1 MNTMSRIV
9 LIITLVLGF
18 SVAQGQV
25 SKQDLKVRVEKAMER
40 IDSSILKISD
50 SDFVIS
56 MYQQILDRNPSDQEL
71 RLGVLL
77 LKGHE
82 LDHSIERSHFVEQLI
97 VLREGV
103 DSLTWEHV
111 EKNIRLIERIQVNAK
126 PLEGIF
132 PNYVEPVEKSEKKK
146 YLKQVSHT
154 GRFNAYYGYLHAHTE
169 FSDGRGEAVS
179 AYKMARDEAKLD
191 FFAVTDH
198 SELLH
203 FWPWSKKYK
212 KLKSIANAFNKDHKF
227 AALYGFEWSHPIL
240 GHFNVVNTE
249 KYTSAIIKP
258 TMGSLMRW
266 LGKRDW
272 AFGRFNHPGRINRK
286 YWPYE
291 FRKLK
296 VYNKALHNVVGI
308 EMWNKN
314 DRLKSYL
321 ETRGSFRE
329 GLNFL
334 ENAISEGWYVG
345 AVGGQD
351 NHDAD
356 WGLRNDWRVGVWATQ
371 LTREEIINSYFARR
385 TFATEDK
392 NAAISFRINGAEMG
406 SRLVAG
412 TYSGYVQFADRD
424 GESFEKVKLVKNA
437 KTLTEQSV
445 VDNQN
450 FNFKVTGVVGDYFYV
465 VATQKDGDILLSSPI
480 WIVPQ

>member
-1 MNTMSRIV
+1 MNHLYLLV
-9 LIITLVLGF
+9 LIAFILFGF
-18 SVAQGQV
+18 TNAFAQDAKKALQE
-25 SKQDLKVRVEKAMER
+25 RVESVLKK
-40 IDSSILKISD
+40 IDSTKVELTD
-50 SDFVIS
+50 EEFVTS
-56 MYQQILDRNPSDQEL
+56 MYQQILDRNPSPEEL
-71 RLGVLL
+71 KLGTLL
-77 LKGHE
+77 LSGHE
-82 LDHSIERSHFVEQLI
+82 LEHPIDRSHFIEQLI
-97 VLREGV
+97 VLKEDT
-103 DSLTWEHV
+103 DSLTWEDV
-111 EKNIRLIERIQVNAK
+111 QKNVRLLERLDLNAK
-126 PLEGIF
+126 PLKGVYPKYEAPI
-132 PNYVEPVEKSEKKK
+132 EKEEERKF
-146 YLKQVSHT
+146 LGQVSHT
-154 GRFNAYYGYLHAHTE
+154 GRFNVYYGYLHAHTE
-169 FSDGRGEAVS
+169 FSDGRGEAIS

-212 KLKSIANAFNKDHKF
+212 KLMSIANAFNKDHKF

-249 KYTSAIIKP
+249 KYTSALIKP

-266 LGKRDW
+266 LGKKDW

-291 FRKLK
+291 FTKLK
-296 VYNKALHNVVGI
+296 VYNAALENVVGI

-334 ENAISEGWYVG
+334 ENAISNGWYVG

-356 WGLRNDWRVGVWATQ
+356 WGLRNDWRVGVWSTE
-371 LTREEIINSYFARR
+371 LTRQEIINSYFARR

-392 NAAISFRINGAEMG
+392 NAAISFRMNGAEMG
-406 SRLVAG
+406 SRLSAG
-412 TYSGYVQFADRD
+412 TYSGKVQFFDKD
-424 GESFEKVKLVKNA
+424 GEEFDHVKLVKNA
-437 KTLTEQSV
+437 KMISELKLSG
-445 VDNQN
+445 NQD
-450 FNFKVTGVVGDYFYV
+450 FNFKVNGVVGDYFYV

-480 WIVPQ
+480 WIVP

>member
-1 MNTMSRIV
+1 MNILSRCL
-9 LIITLVLGF
+9 LITGILFSFSSTFAQSDKSTL
-18 SVAQGQV
+18 QE
-25 SKQDLKVRVEKAMER
+25 RVERALKK
-40 IDSSILKISD
+40 IDEAKID
-50 SDFVIS
+50 ITEHDFVTS
-56 MYQQILDRNPSDQEL
+56 MYQQIMDRNPSEEEL
-71 RLGVLL
+71 KLGVLL
-77 LKGHE
+77 LKGDGM
-82 LDHSIERSHFVEQLI
+82 DHKIEKSHFIEQLI
-97 VLREGV
+97 VLRENV
-103 DSLTWEHV
+103 DELTWDHV
-111 EKNIRLIERIQVNAK
+111 EKNLRLIERLKLNAK
-126 PLEGIF
+126 PLEGVY
-132 PNYVEPVEKSEKKK
+132 PKYVEPVEEKEEKR
-146 YLKQVSHT
+146 YLPKVSHS
-154 GRFNAYYGYLHAHTE
+154 GRFTAYYGYLHAHTE
-169 FSDGRGEAVS
+169 FSDGRGEAIN

-258 TMGSLMRW
+258 TMGSLMKW

-272 AFGRFNHPGRINRK
+272 AFGRFNHPGRINKK

-296 VYNKALHNVVGI
+296 VYNKALENVVGI

-356 WGLRNDWRVGVWATQ
+356 WGLRNDWRVGVWANE
-371 LTREEIINSYFARR
+371 LTRQEIINSYFARR

-406 SRLVAG
+406 SRLSAG
-412 TYSGYVQFADRD
+412 TYPGTVQFSDRD
-424 GESFEKVKLVKNA
+424 GESFEHVKLVKNT
-437 KTLTEQSV
+437 KTIAEHKITE
-445 VDNQN
+445 NGN
-450 FNFKVTGVVGDYFYV
+450 FNFKVNGAVGDFFYV
-465 VATQKDGDILLSSPI
+465 VATQKDGDVLLSSPI
-480 WIVPQ
+480 WIVP

>member
-1 MNTMSRIV
+1 MNILSRFFLIV
-9 LIITLVLGF
+9 VITF
-18 SVAQGQV
+18 SYSSAFAQ
-25 SKQDLKVRVEKAMER
+25 SDKNILKMRVEKVLKKIDATR
-40 IDSSILKISD
+40 IGISD
-50 SDFVIS
+50 KEFVTS
-56 MYQQILDRNPSDQEL
+56 MYQQILDRNPSNEEL
-71 RLGVLL
+71 KLGTMLL
-77 LKGHE
+77 SGHE
-82 LDHSIERSHFVEQLI
+82 LEHPIDRSHFIEQLI
-97 VLREGV
+97 VLRENV
-103 DSLTWEHV
+103 ESLSWEHV
-111 EKNIRLIERIQVNAK
+111 EKNIRLIERLELNAK
-126 PLEGIF
+126 PLKGIF
-132 PNYVEPVEKSEKKK
+132 PKYFAPVEKKEKRK
-146 YLKQVSHT
+146 YLPKISHSGKFT
-154 GRFNAYYGYLHAHTE
+154 AYYGYLHAHTE

-240 GHFNVVNTE
+240 GHFNIINTK

-258 TMGSLMRW
+258 TMGSMMKW

-296 VYNKALHNVVGI
+296 VYNKALENVVGI

-334 ENAISEGWYVG
+334 ENAIANGWYVG

-356 WGLRNDWRVGVWATQ
+356 WGLRNDWRVGVWATE
-371 LTREEIINSYFARR
+371 LKREEIINSYFARR
-385 TFATEDK
+385 TFATEDR

-412 TYSGYVQFADRD
+412 TYKGVVQFSDKD
-424 GESFEKVKLVKNA
+424 GETFEHVRLIKNA
-437 KTLTEQSV
+437 KKISEQTVTE
-445 VDNQN
+445 NQD
-450 FNFKVTGVVGDYFYV
+450 FNFQVTGATGDYFYV

-480 WIVPQ
+480 WIVP

>member
-1 MNTMSRIV
+1 MGNFNRLV
-9 LIITLVLGF
+9 LIVGIFLGSF
-18 SVAQGQV
+18 SAFAQV
-25 SKQDLKVRVEKAMER
+25 DRTALKERVEKALKR
-40 IDSSILKISD
+40 IDSTKIEITD
-50 SDFVIS
+50 KDFVIS
-56 MYQQILDRNPSDQEL
+56 MYHQVLDRNPSPEEL
-71 RLGVLL
+71 KLGTLL
-77 LKGHE
+77 LSGHE
-82 LDHSIERSHFVEQLI
+82 LEHPIERSHFIEQLI

-103 DSLTWEHV
+103 DSLSWEDV
-111 EKNIRLIERIQVNAK
+111 QKNVGVIESLDLNRA
-126 PLEGIF
+126 PLKGVF
-132 PNYVEPVEKSEKKK
+132 PNYVAPIEKKEKKK
-146 YLKQVSHT
+146 FLPKVAHT

-212 KLKSIANAFNKDHKF
+212 KLKSIANAFNKDHNF
-227 AALYGFEWSHPIL
+227 TALYGFEWSHPIL
-240 GHFNVVNTE
+240 GHFNVINTK

-291 FRKLK
+291 FTKLK

-314 DRLKSYL
+314 DRIKSYL

-371 LTREEIINSYFARR
+371 LTRDEIISAYFARR

-406 SRLVAG
+406 SRLTAG
-412 TYSGYVQFADRD
+412 TYPGAVKFADRD
-424 GESFEKVKLVKNA
+424 GESFESIKLVKNG
-437 KTLTEQSV
+437 KTVSV
-445 VDNQN
+445 QQVLNNQD
-450 FNFKVTGVVGDYFYV
+450 FNFKVNGAVGDYFYV

-480 WIVPQ
+480 WIVP